1 MSAVIEHYRQM
12 VQHFLK
18 TDTTEKVS
26 DNDDIVDIIK
36 RYQDFLK
43 ENNVCDF
50 TQVLS
55 AVRLERSQNNDLQTL
70 LCNQTF
76 VILGRP
82 TDSIEVNQ

>member
-26 DNDDIVDIIK
+26 DNDDIIDIIK

-55 AVRLERSQNNDLQTL
+55 AVRTERSQNNDLQTL